1 MIDFYERRFV
11 KWIGVIGSVASLV
24 GLPIAIWQIYKTRR
38 AAEAAEVASLQTQK
52 SILRNLLLFDV
63 SICIK
68 HIEEIKSSA
77 RNEKYELSLTR
88 VNDLISQLIQIQE
101 VLKGSNQGIQSDFD
115 ESLIKLSNIRND
127 FEKKL
132 SKSSVKINTVRVNSQ
147 LDLISDSLNK
157 LMGET
162 KIVIEKGD

>member
-1 MIDFYERRFV
+1 MSDEFV

-38 AAEAAEVASLQTQK
+38 AAEAAEIASLQTQK
-52 SILRNLLLFDV
+52 SILRNLLLSDV

-88 VNDLISQLIQIQE
+88 VNDLVSQLIQIQE
-101 VLKGSNQGIQSDFD
+101 VLKGSNQIYQLDFD
-115 ESLIKLSNIRND
+115 EALLNLAGIRND
-127 FEKKL
+127 FERKL
-132 SKSSVKINTVRVNSQ
+132 IKDSVKINTVRVNSQ
-147 LDLISDSLNK
+147 LTVVSDSLNK
-157 LMGET
+157 LIGET
-162 KIVIEKGD
+162 RIVIERG

>member
-1 MIDFYERRFV
+1 MSDEFV
-11 KWIGVIGSVASLV
+11 KWIGFIGSVASLI

-38 AAEAAEVASLQTQK
+38 AAEAAKEASLQTQK
-52 SILRNLLLFDV
+52 SILRNLLLSDV

-101 VLKGSNQGIQSDFD
+101 VLKGSNQNYQIDFD
-115 ESLIKLSNIRND
+115 EALLKLAGIRKDFERKLIKD
-127 FEKKL
+127 
-132 SKSSVKINTVRVNSQ
+132 SVKINTVRVNNQ

-157 LMGET
+157 LIGET
-162 KIVIEKGD
+162 KIVIGKGE

>member
-88 VNDLISQLIQIQE
+88 VNDLISQLIKIQE

>member
-1 MIDFYERRFV
+1 MIFMSDEFV
-11 KWIGVIGSVASLV
+11 KWIGFIGSVASLI

-38 AAEAAEVASLQTQK
+38 AAEAAKEASLQTQK
-52 SILRNLLLFDV
+52 SILRNLLLSDV

-101 VLKGSNQGIQSDFD
+101 VLKGSNQNYQIDFD
-115 ESLIKLSNIRND
+115 EALLKLAGIRKDFERKLIKD
-127 FEKKL
+127 
-132 SKSSVKINTVRVNSQ
+132 SVKINTVRVNNQ

-157 LMGET
+157 LIGET
-162 KIVIEKGD
+162 KIVIGKGE

>member
-24 GLPIAIWQIYKTRR
+24 SLPIAIWQIYKTRR

-68 HIEEIKSSA
+68 HIDEIKSSA

-132 SKSSVKINTVRVNSQ
+132 SKSSVKINTVRVNTQ

>member
-1 MIDFYERRFV
+1 MSDEFV
-11 KWIGVIGSVASLV
+11 KWIGVLGSVASLV

-38 AAEAAEVASLQTQK
+38 AAEAAEDASLQTQK
-52 SILRNLLLFDV
+52 SILRNLLLSDV

-88 VNDLISQLIQIQE
+88 VSDLISQLIQIQE
-101 VLKGSNQGIQSDFD
+101 VLKGSSQIHQIDFD
-115 ESLIKLSNIRND
+115 KALLKLVVIRKD
-127 FEKKL
+127 FERKL
-132 SKSSVKINTVRVNSQ
+132 VKDSGKINTVRNNNQ

-157 LMGET
+157 LIGET
-162 KIVIEKGD
+162 KIGIRTGE

>member
-1 MIDFYERRFV
+1 MIFMSDEFI
-11 KWIGVIGSVASLV
+11 KWIGVLGSLASLV

-38 AAEAAEVASLQTQK
+38 AAEAAETASLQTQK
-52 SILRNLLLFDV
+52 SILRNLLLSDV

-101 VLKGSNQGIQSDFD
+101 VLKGSNQIYQIDFD
-115 ESLIKLSNIRND
+115 EALLKLAGIRKDFERKLIKD
-127 FEKKL
+127 
-132 SKSSVKINTVRVNSQ
+132 SVKVSIARINNQ
-147 LDLISDSLNK
+147 LGIISDSLNK
-157 LMGET
+157 LIGET
-162 KIVIEKGD
+162 KIVIGKGE

>member
-1 MIDFYERRFV
+1 MSDEFI
-11 KWIGVIGSVASLV
+11 KWIGVLGSLASLV

-38 AAEAAEVASLQTQK
+38 AAEAAETASLQTQK
-52 SILRNLLLFDV
+52 SILRNLLLSDV

-101 VLKGSNQGIQSDFD
+101 VLKGSNQIYQIDFD
-115 ESLIKLSNIRND
+115 EALLKLAGIRKDFERKLIKD
-127 FEKKL
+127 
-132 SKSSVKINTVRVNSQ
+132 SVKVSIARINNQ
-147 LDLISDSLNK
+147 LGIISDSLNK
-157 LMGET
+157 LIGET
-162 KIVIEKGD
+162 KIVIGKGE

>member
-1 MIDFYERRFV
+1 LIDFYERRFV

>member
-1 MIDFYERRFV
+1 MIFMSDEFV

-38 AAEAAEVASLQTQK
+38 AAEAAEIASLQTQK
-52 SILRNLLLFDV
+52 SILRNLLLSDV

-88 VNDLISQLIQIQE
+88 VNDLVSQLIQIQE
-101 VLKGSNQGIQSDFD
+101 VLKGSNQIYQLDFD
-115 ESLIKLSNIRND
+115 EALLNLAGIRND
-127 FEKKL
+127 FERKL
-132 SKSSVKINTVRVNSQ
+132 IKDSVKINTVRVNSQ
-147 LDLISDSLNK
+147 LTVVSDSLNK
-157 LMGET
+157 LIGET
-162 KIVIEKGD
+162 RIVIERG